1 MKVSQKPR
9 FANELGLVHVITGDG
24 KGKTTSAIGTAFR
37 AAGHGFRVYFIQFM
51 KGGRF
56 YGELAAAEK
65 HMKGRIKWAQF
76 GQSTPQAEKIRR
88 GELKPDRAIF
98 LPFEDEAE
106 KMKEAL
112 SFAEK
117 VIMSEKYNLVVLDE
131 INVVMDKKLI
141 DKEDV
146 LKLVMQ
152 KPKNVELIL
161 TGRDAPK
168 EIRLVADYVN
178 EMKSIKHPFDT
189 SGTLGRR
196 GIEY

>member
-1 MKVSQKPR
+1 MSSVPK
-9 FANELGLVHVITGDG
+9 FENELGLVHVITGNG

-37 AAGHGFRVYFIQFM
+37 AVGHGFRVYFIQFM

-56 YGELAAAEK
+56 YGETITAEK
-65 HMKGRIKWAQF
+65 LLKGRIGWAQF
-76 GQSTPQAEKIRR
+76 GQSTPHEEKIRK

-98 LPFEDEAE
+98 LPFENESR

-112 SFAEK
+112 DFAEK
-117 VIMSEKYNLVVLDE
+117 KIMSGKYDLVVLDE
-131 INVVMDKKLI
+131 INVVMSMKLV

-146 LKLVMQ
+146 LKIIMQ

-161 TGRDAPK
+161 TGRNAPK
-168 EIRLVADYVN
+168 EVKMIADYVN

-189 SGTLGRR
+189 RNIVGRR